1 MRPRLILVA
10 AVGRDRVIGK
20 DNDLAWHLPED
31 LRRFKALTTG
41 KAVAMGRKTFS
52 SIEGRLGK
60 PLPNRRS
67 LVLTRDKRWAEDCKR
82 RYTDQGVSSVQV
94 FHDLDELLA
103 CGETDIYVIGGAEI
117 YAATIDLADEL
128 DITEVDV
135 QVKDGDAFFPEID
148 TRVWSRSSGP
158 DLVSDAEQLTYRFVT
173 YRR

>member
-1 MRPRLILVA
+1 MRPRLVLVA
-10 AVGRDRVIGK
+10 AVGHDRVIGK

-31 LRRFKALTTG
+31 LKRFKALTTG
-41 KAVAMGRKTFS
+41 KAVAMGRKTFT
-52 SIEGRLGK
+52 SILDRLGK

-67 LVLTRDKRWAEDCKR
+67 LVLTRDKQWAADCKD
-82 RYTDQGVSSVQV
+82 RYTDSEVSSVRV
-94 FHDLDELLA
+94 FQALDDLLA

-135 QVKDGDAFFPEID
+135 RVEGGDAFFPKID
-148 TRVWSRSSGP
+148 PAIWARSSGP
-158 DLVSDAEQLTYRFVT
+158 DLISDAGQLTYRFVT